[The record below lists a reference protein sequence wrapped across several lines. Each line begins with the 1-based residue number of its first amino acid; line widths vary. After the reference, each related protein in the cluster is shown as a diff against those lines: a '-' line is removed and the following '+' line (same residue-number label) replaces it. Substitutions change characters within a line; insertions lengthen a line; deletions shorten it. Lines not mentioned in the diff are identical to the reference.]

1 MVKSGIEGRRSPS
14 AGSDL
19 AVASATVIRSVLD
32 EMERSPFLTREKT
45 GAYLVLRFYGMKEE
59 YGMALFFSKNG
70 TLLGECPLQDGKYV
84 FSNKFYDIILDSASR
99 LGAAS
104 FILAHNHVTGR
115 PTPSSADAATTA
127 SVERYFEGREVVY
140 ADHFIVSG
148 ADYTTMKTDGYW
160 KKRYDGKSLEIR

>member
-1 MVKSGIEGRRSPS
+1 
-14 AGSDL
+14 
-19 AVASATVIRSVLD
+19 
-32 EMERSPFLTREKT
+32 
-45 GAYLVLRFYGMKEE
+45 MKEE

-70 TLLGECPLQDGKYV
+70 TLLGECPLQNGEYV

-148 ADYTTMKTDGYW
+148 ADYTTMKTDGFW